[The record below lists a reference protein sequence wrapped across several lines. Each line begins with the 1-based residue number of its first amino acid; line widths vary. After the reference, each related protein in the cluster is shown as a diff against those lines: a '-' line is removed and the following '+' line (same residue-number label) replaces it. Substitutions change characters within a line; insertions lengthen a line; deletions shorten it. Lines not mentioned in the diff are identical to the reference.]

1 MATLYASVIHLV
13 AEHEVRLEKPGGQH
27 AHAAF
32 LELVREIDP
41 ELAARLHDTNG
52 RKPFTTSPLMTW
64 AQGGRGETGPALGR
78 HETVRLPVGWE
89 GWLRV
94 TLLDEGLFRVFID
107 HFLLGSARP
116 RLRLGDAH
124 FLVKEVL
131 TTPGSHPWAGTVRTD
146 ELRGLLDLP
155 APRRLGLRLATP
167 TAFSLGGE
175 RVSTFPSPDLVF
187 MNLVR
192 AWEGLGED
200 HGISGPLRE
209 YVSAQVLAGAYR
221 LHTEPFLIQNQTQLG
236 AVGEV
241 EYVRL
246 DGTDHPLGRA
256 LNLLAQFA
264 FFAGLGRKT
273 AMGMGMVR
281 PEELLWVDGFPS
293 SEGLATGQK
302 RMKGTGE

>member
-1 MATLYASVIHLV
+1 MTTLYASVIHLV

-41 ELAARLHDTNG
+41 ELAGRLHDTNG

-64 AQGGRGETGPALGR
+64 AQGGRGEMGPALGR
-78 HETVRLPVGWE
+78 RESVTLPVGWE

-94 TLLDEGLFRVFID
+94 TLLDEALFRVFID
-107 HFLLGSARP
+107 HFLFGAARP
-116 RLRLGDAH
+116 RLRLGDGH

-131 TTPGSHPWAGTVRTD
+131 TTPGSHSWAGVARSED
-146 ELRGLLDLP
+146 LRGLLDVP
-155 APRRLGLRLATP
+155 APQRLGLRLATP
-167 TAFSLGGE
+167 TAFSLGDE
-175 RVSTFPSPDLVF
+175 RVATFPSPDLVF
-187 MNLVR
+187 MNLAR

-200 HGISGPLRE
+200 HGISSPLRD
-209 YVSAQVLAGAYR
+209 YVNTQVLAGAYR
-221 LHTEPFLIQNQTQLG
+221 LHTEPFLLQNQTQLG

-256 LNLLAQFA
+256 LNLLTQFA

-281 PEELLWVDGFPS
+281 PEEPLKGARFPFG
-293 SEGLATGQK
+293 EGPAPERTA
-302 RMKGTGE
+302 EES